1 MANKPTKPSAEAV
14 SNSANPHA
22 AGLHNAAIYTKE
34 QVAELLDC
42 TVRYIERQIRAGTL
56 RACKPTG
63 KFVRIFRTDIDQF
76 LLNFAS
82 MAT

>member
-1 MANKPTKPSAEAV
+1 MAKANQPPAGAV
-14 SNSANPHA
+14 NPASPHA
-22 AGLHNAAIYTKE
+22 AGLHNAAILTKE
-34 QVAELLDC
+34 QAAQYLGSS
-42 TVRYIERQIRAGTL
+42 VRFVERQIRAGKL